1 MEDLPDT
8 VSSVCGNADGLTEC
22 GSRYLS
28 FKNKLTGQQID
39 ETNMPYFG
47 YTYHPPT
54 GTASTGTVYLDPT
67 KAAAHMVV
75 TVTISLV
82 NYPTVQWSEDVT
94 STV

>member
-1 MEDLPDT
+1 MKDLPDT
-8 VSSVCGNADGLTEC
+8 VSSVCGNADGLAEC

-47 YTYHPPT
+47 YTYDPP
-54 GTASTGTVYLDPT
+54 SGTVYFDP
-67 KAAAHMVV
+67 KIAAAHMVV